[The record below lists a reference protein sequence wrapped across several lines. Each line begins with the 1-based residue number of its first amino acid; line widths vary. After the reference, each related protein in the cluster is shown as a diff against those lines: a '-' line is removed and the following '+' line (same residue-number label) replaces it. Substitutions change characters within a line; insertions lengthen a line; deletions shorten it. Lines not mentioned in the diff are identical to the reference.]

1 MVGSIPTPYIFDD
14 RCRFDDTAQAI
25 KDWYDE
31 GPDKRQKY
39 GMKGHEFVKS
49 DEAMMS
55 ATAMCQ
61 NFMDHM
67 DTAFEKWKPR
77 KRYSLFKV

>member
-14 RCRFDDTAQAI
+14 RCRFDDVAQAI

-31 GPDKRQKY
+31 GPEKRQQY
-39 GMKGHEFVKS
+39 GMKGQEFVMS
-49 DEAMMS
+49 DYAMMS

-61 NFMDHM
+61 NFIDQMDKG
-67 DTAFEKWKPR
+67 FKKWKPR
-77 KRYSLFKV
+77 KRYSIFKV